1 MDFGMLMMSQ
11 GMPTSILPGMKNELA
26 PMATPGASGLEFVNL
41 LDLVEGMEVA
51 ETSSASDPE
60 LNFANLGET
69 LEDETSEKVLTDKN
83 AALAGLAISG
93 VDLNAGLINKTV
105 GQDVAA
111 KAETL
116 GTENNVVKEFTTPGE
131 ILLDA
136 PIAQQI
142 VKPQSRLGSASVAAW
157 TAAFASGELKHVDV
171 SQAEP
176 EGSDLKMDR
185 QIAKAEREIMS
196 DVVKPVEGAT
206 LPNLE
211 PELAAERVV
220 AKGGLAVA
228 AHETLKEKPAQDGF
242 VPMAASVE
250 RVAKGDQSVARVHGD
265 EALRDEK
272 PAAKKNA
279 SVQAKDFFLD
289 RSELSNAASGPQ
301 TRTVLA
307 SAVGA
312 KGLVSKTSD
321 QNVVDFVSDKVQ
333 NLQAAGGGT
342 LRVGLDTKDMGQIE
356 IKVTLRAGRVD
367 VRISGESPELTRQ
380 LEASRSELTS
390 KLEKHVELGDLS
402 ISKGQFSRVED
413 SRQVISNAGSMR
425 LTEDLVR
432 GAARDGIDMAANLD
446 QPRSERLEALRS
458 SAPLSRTEQSN
469 ANSGQDFARDER
481 RGQAL
486 EQWANF
492 SQMRKSA

>member
-11 GMPTSILPGMKNELA
+11 GMPNSILPGMKNDLG
-26 PMATPGASGLEFVNL
+26 PVVGQDASGLEFVNL
-41 LDLVEGMEVA
+41 LDLVEGIEVA
-51 ETSSASDPE
+51 EMSSASDPE

-69 LEDETSEKVLTDKN
+69 LNDETSEKVLTDKN

-105 GQDVAA
+105 GQDVAVKTEA
-111 KAETL
+111 L
-116 GTENNVVKEFTTPGE
+116 GTENKVVKEFTTPGE

-136 PIAQQI
+136 PLAQPLS
-142 VKPQSRLGSASVAAW
+142 KPEARLGSASVAAW
-157 TAAFASGELKHVDV
+157 TAAFASGELKNVDV
-171 SQAEP
+171 SQAAP
-176 EGSDLKMDR
+176 EGTNLNLDR
-185 QIAKAEREIMS
+185 QVAKNERVMMAELA
-196 DVVKPVEGAT
+196 KPVEGAT
-206 LPNLE
+206 LPALE
-211 PELAAERVV
+211 PELSAQPVV
-220 AKGGLAVA
+220 AKGAVA
-228 AHETLKEKPAQDGF
+228 MASHELPKDKPAQEGF

-250 RVAKGDQSVARVHGD
+250 RVASSDQSVARVHGN
-265 EALRDEK
+265 EATREER
-272 PAAKKNA
+272 PSAKKNT

-289 RSELSNAASGPQ
+289 RSEISNAAAGSQ
-301 TRTVLA
+301 SRTVLA

-312 KGLVSKTSD
+312 KGLVTKTSD

-367 VRISGESPELTRQ
+367 VRISGESSELTRQ

-390 KLEKHVELGDLS
+390 KLEQHVELGDLS
-402 ISKGQFSRVED
+402 IAKGQFSRVED

-432 GAARDGIDMAANLD
+432 NVARDGIDMGANLE
-446 QPRSERLEALRS
+446 QPRSERLEALRG

-469 ANSGQDFARDER
+469 ANAGQDFARDER

>member
-11 GMPTSILPGMKNELA
+11 RMPADILSGMKNEMA
-26 PMATPGASGLEFVNL
+26 PIASPDGSGPEFINL

-51 ETSSASDPE
+51 EMSSASDSE
-60 LNFANLGET
+60 LNFSNLGET
-69 LEDETSEKVLTDKN
+69 LEDETSEKVQTDKN

-111 KAETL
+111 KAEAL
-116 GTENNVVKEFTTPGE
+116 GTENKVVKEFTTAGE

-136 PIAQQI
+136 PTAQQI
-142 VKPQSRLGSASVAAW
+142 AKSEARLGSASVAAW

-171 SQAEP
+171 AQAEP
-176 EGSDLKMDR
+176 EGIDLKMDR
-185 QIAKAEREIMS
+185 KVAKAGREIMS
-196 DVVKPVEGAT
+196 DVSRPVEGAA
-206 LPNLE
+206 LSNLE
-211 PELAAERVV
+211 PELAAERAV
-220 AKGGLAVA
+220 AKVGLTVA
-228 AHETLKEKPAQDGF
+228 AHETLKEKSAQDGF

-250 RVAKGDQSVARVHGD
+250 RVARGDQSVARVHGD
-265 EALRDEK
+265 ESLRDEK

-289 RSELSNAASGPQ
+289 RSEFSNAASGPQ

-333 NLQAAGGGT
+333 NLQAAGGGS
-342 LRVGLDTKDMGQIE
+342 LRVGLETKDMGQIE

-367 VRISGESPELTRQ
+367 VKISGESPELTRQ

-402 ISKGQFSRVED
+402 ISKGQFSRIED
-413 SRQVISNAGSMR
+413 SRQVISNPVSMR

-432 GAARDGIDMAANLD
+432 NAARDGIDMATNLD

-469 ANSGQDFARDER
+469 ANLGQDFARDER

-492 SQMRKSA
+492 SQMRRSA

>member
-11 GMPTSILPGMKNELA
+11 RMPTGILSGMKDEMA
-26 PMATPGASGLEFVNL
+26 PIASPDGSGPEFINL
-41 LDLVEGMEVA
+41 LDLVEGVEVA
-51 ETSSASDPE
+51 EMSSASDPE

-69 LEDETSEKVLTDKN
+69 LEDETSEKVLKDKN

-93 VDLNAGLINKTV
+93 VDLNAGLIIKTV

-111 KAETL
+111 NAETL
-116 GTENNVVKEFTTPGE
+116 GTENKVVKEFTTPGE

-136 PIAQQI
+136 PAAQQI
-142 VKPQSRLGSASVAAW
+142 VKPEARLGSANVAAW

-171 SQAEP
+171 SQAGS
-176 EGSDLKMDR
+176 EGSDLKIDR
-185 QIAKAEREIMS
+185 QVAKAEREIMS
-196 DVVKPVEGAT
+196 DIAKT
-206 LPNLE
+206 
-211 PELAAERVV
+211 ELAADSVV
-220 AKGGLAVA
+220 AKGGLTRVGP
-228 AHETLKEKPAQDGF
+228 ETLKEETIQGGF
-242 VPMAASVE
+242 VPMAGTVE
-250 RVAKGDQSVARVHGD
+250 RVAKDDQSVATVHGD
-265 EALRDEK
+265 EAAREGKSSD
-272 PAAKKNA
+272 KKNA
-279 SVQAKDFFLD
+279 SVHAKDFFLD
-289 RSELSNAASGPQ
+289 RSDLSNAAAGPQ
-301 TRTVLA
+301 ARTVLA
-307 SAVGA
+307 STVGT
-312 KGLVSKTSD
+312 KGLLSKTSD

-333 NLQAAGGGT
+333 NLQAAGGGS
-342 LRVGLDTKDMGQIE
+342 LRVGLETKDMGQIE

-402 ISKGQFSRVED
+402 ISKGQFSRIED
-413 SRQVISNAGSMR
+413 SRQVITNPGSMR

-432 GAARDGIDMAANLD
+432 NAARDGIDMATNLD

-469 ANSGQDFARDER
+469 ATLGQDFARDER

-492 SQMRKSA
+492 SQMRRSA